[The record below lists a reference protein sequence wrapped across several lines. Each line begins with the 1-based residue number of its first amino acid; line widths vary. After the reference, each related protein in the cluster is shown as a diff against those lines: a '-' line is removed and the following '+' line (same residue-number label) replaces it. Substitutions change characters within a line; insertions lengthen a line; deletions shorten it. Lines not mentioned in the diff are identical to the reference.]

1 MFGTAQHIAQI
12 NKHCTI
18 YTCTFNYSVT
28 CQFLFALSGIEGFV
42 NKHAW
47 KWQRAIYILLS
58 FAEIE
63 HCCLEFQRKR
73 SLVFIE
79 LCIIPFLCQS
89 YKLNTFYC
97 RHVWATAFKAV
108 NISICPFF
116 PRLNILASFDK
127 GSEES
132 IYVLG
137 VKYTAPISFG
147 YNQVSC
153 GIWTG
158 NVAALG
164 SGFTL
169 HHNDFLSKMPKLG
182 AEVTLNSP
190 CNQCQETNVS
200 RMWFRSQLL
209 ITESA

>member
-1 MFGTAQHIAQI
+1 M
-12 NKHCTI
+12 NKYRSI

-42 NKHAW
+42 NKHSW
-47 KWQRAIYILLS
+47 KWQRAIYVFLS
-58 FAEIE
+58 FAEIQ
-63 HCCLEFQRKR
+63 HCWLEFQRKR
-73 SLVFIE
+73 PLVFIE

-89 YKLNTFYC
+89 YKHYTLYC
-97 RHVWATAFKAV
+97 RHIWATSFKAV
-108 NISICPFF
+108 STF
-116 PRLNILASFDK
+116 PYVLIFPKLNILASFES

-132 IYVLG
+132 ICVLG
-137 VKYTAPISFG
+137 VKYIAPSPFG

-169 HHNDFLSKMPKLG
+169 HHDDFLS
-182 AEVTLNSP
+182 
-190 CNQCQETNVS
+190 
-200 RMWFRSQLL
+200 
-209 ITESA
+209 